1 MDSRLIPILFIL
13 SVVYSFPSRAQSDST
28 TSLMSGFVSI
38 HSGVMLAKP
47 GLAGEPGTP
56 TSLSIT
62 LMPGIRVN
70 RVTMIVGVGYDTYST
85 WKLVPVFAGVG
96 YDIVKRRKYSLF
108 AHYNM
113 GYGRAWQLFPGFGS
127 PYKNEGGY
135 FYHPYAGFR
144 IQPGGIVLYFSAGY
158 KFQNLIYEQE
168 SVWSS
173 SGIKTTMRAEM
184 QRLTFQIG
192 IGI

>member
-1 MDSRLIPILFIL
+1 MNNRLIPVLLIFF
-13 SVVYSFPSRAQSDST
+13 VSFPVSAQSDST
-28 TSLMSGFVSI
+28 TSLMSRFVSI

-47 GLAGEPGTP
+47 GLAGKPGTP

-62 LMPGIRVN
+62 LMPGVRVN
-70 RVTMIVGVGYDTYST
+70 RVTMTVGVGYDTYST
-85 WKLVPVFAGVG
+85 WKLVPVFAGVS
-96 YDIVKRRKYSLF
+96 YDIVKGRNYALF
-108 AHYNM
+108 AHYNA
-113 GYGRAWQLFPGFGS
+113 GYARAWQLFPGFGS

-135 FYHPYAGFR
+135 FHHPFVGFR

-158 KFQNLIYEQE
+158 KFQSLIYEQE
-168 SVWSS
+168 SVWSW
-173 SGIKTTMRAEM
+173 SGSKTTTRADM